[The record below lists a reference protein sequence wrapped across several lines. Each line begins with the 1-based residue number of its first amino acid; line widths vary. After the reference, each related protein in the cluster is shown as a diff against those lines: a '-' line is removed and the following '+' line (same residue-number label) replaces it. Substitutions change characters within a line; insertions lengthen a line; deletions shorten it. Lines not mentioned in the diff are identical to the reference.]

1 MIGQCISMLRGR
13 CWSAE
18 RRSDDREA
26 RSPRLSI
33 YSDSSSSPVSTP
45 VTSDHVMMSPLLL
58 LVTIMALV
66 TMAGS
71 DPGLPT
77 IYPSYLRLN
86 TQVKKV
92 SDGF

>member
-1 MIGQCISMLRGR
+1 M
-13 CWSAE
+13 
-18 RRSDDREA
+18 
-26 RSPRLSI
+26 
-33 YSDSSSSPVSTP
+33 STP
-45 VTSDHVMMSPLLL
+45 LTMALSLPLFPLL
-58 LVTIMALV
+58 VSVLV

-92 SDGF
+92 SADCRLLSSIYLDLLVICGTIVFTVYTQPGLEILL